1 MTSASLFF
9 KLQKEDLKRRIWVIA
24 LLFLGFFFAYP
35 VNLALIMEN
44 AANSQFAM
52 YNGYTPLVDT
62 GTPEYL
68 AKVLEYKTKAVV
80 DLVSYGNVMPLFLM
94 VTAAVVIGA
103 AGFVYLHNQKKVDF
117 YHSLPVRR
125 EMLYLV
131 YHVDGILILAVTYL
145 IHLLVLTAAAA
156 AYGVSPAKFAG
167 PMLFGF
173 FMNLLYYM
181 VTYETVIVAM
191 MMTGKIIVGLLAT
204 VVFFSFFPV
213 VGALI
218 EGFEDIFF
226 ITANQV
232 PNEALFN
239 TLGHLSPVGAY
250 IMSLADI
257 SAGKTVEADQ
267 ILGLLIRY
275 LCRSNPGTGT
285 LQKNVLWKQQERQWP
300 LKRPWHPSVSLLSLQ
315 LVWEPPC
322 FSGLYRA
329 VCAGDSLEW
338 LLASF

>member
-1 MTSASLFF
+1 
-9 KLQKEDLKRRIWVIA
+9 
-24 LLFLGFFFAYP
+24 
-35 VNLALIMEN
+35 
-44 AANSQFAM
+44 M

-181 VTYETVIVAM
+181 VTYETVYCGNDDD
-191 MMTGKIIVGLLAT
+191 GKDHSGTFSYGCIFQFLSGSWCSDRGL
-204 VVFFSFFPV
+204 
-213 VGALI
+213 
-218 EGFEDIFF
+218 
-226 ITANQV
+226 
-232 PNEALFN
+232 
-239 TLGHLSPVGAY
+239 
-250 IMSLADI
+250 
-257 SAGKTVEADQ
+257 
-267 ILGLLIRY
+267 
-275 LCRSNPGTGT
+275 
-285 LQKNVLWKQQERQWP
+285 
-300 LKRPWHPSVSLLSLQ
+300 
-315 LVWEPPC
+315 
-322 FSGLYRA
+322 
-329 VCAGDSLEW
+329 
-338 LLASF
+338 

>member
-204 VVFFSFFPV
+204 VVFFSFFP
-213 VGALI
+213 
-218 EGFEDIFF
+218 FF
-226 ITANQV
+226 IV
-232 PNEALFN
+232 
-239 TLGHLSPVGAY
+239 
-250 IMSLADI
+250 
-257 SAGKTVEADQ
+257 
-267 ILGLLIRY
+267 
-275 LCRSNPGTGT
+275 
-285 LQKNVLWKQQERQWP
+285 
-300 LKRPWHPSVSLLSLQ
+300 
-315 LVWEPPC
+315 
-322 FSGLYRA
+322 
-329 VCAGDSLEW
+329 
-338 LLASF
+338 